1 MESNLDALE
10 RWIAVTIARLSP
22 AEQRQLFRRVGEDLR
37 RINARRIGAQTAP
50 DGSSWLERKPQE
62 RRRARK
68 GKMMLKLRQRGHLRQ
83 KFIGDG
89 VRVGFFGRDG
99 YLASI
104 HHYGKYQQLRYGI
117 AQYPRRELLGIN
129 EADQAMIR
137 DSLLRHL
144 HMITNP

>member
-10 RWIAVTIARLSP
+10 RWIAVSIARLSP

-37 RINARRIGAQTAP
+37 RVNARRIGAQTTP
-50 DGSSWLERKPQE
+50 DGSTWLERKPQT
-62 RRRARK
+62 RRHARK
-68 GKMMLKLRQRGHLRQ
+68 GKMMLKLRQRSHLRQ

-104 HHYGKYQQLRYGI
+104 HHYG
-117 AQYPRRELLGIN
+117 
-129 EADQAMIR
+129 
-137 DSLLRHL
+137 
-144 HMITNP
+144 